1 MGGVW
6 QCREVQWVG
15 LNVCYWLLISKGT
28 THAYRVHNGV
38 LSSST
43 KAINQVADYSLNDG
57 LYFIEAMDNVE
68 VHIGFTLWGNY

>member
-1 MGGVW
+1 
-6 QCREVQWVG
+6 
-15 LNVCYWLLISKGT
+15 
-28 THAYRVHNGV
+28 V